1 MNAADILARLGFPF
15 KACDSAIT
23 QLKRKEDGEPY
34 RVWKMKTGEK
44 TYILKK
50 AKEYEAEVY
59 KTILKGVT
67 KYVPAVF
74 GIGDVD
80 GDTYILMEYVE
91 GNDLRRCT
99 REALTAALDA
109 LTSLQN
115 AFWNDK
121 THIND
126 GYTFDMSITGR
137 ENRRKYLLD
146 QELEAAY
153 DKFLAVYKAT
163 PRTLCHDDLLP
174 FNVITDG
181 KRAVLIDW
189 EYGGILPYPV
199 SFARLFAHGDDD
211 PNAFFYMTG
220 SDREFAIE
228 YYYDK
233 LLAGKGIS
241 YTEWTNTLEYFLF
254 YEYCEWVMVGNKYGA
269 TDGENFGK
277 YLPLAKKQAKK
288 ILGNF

>member
-1 MNAADILARLGFPF
+1 MSVTDILAHLGFAF
-15 KACDSAIT
+15 KACDSAVM
-23 QLKRKEDGEPY
+23 QLKRAEDGEPY
-34 RVWKMKTGEK
+34 KVWKVKTGEK

-50 AKEYEAEVY
+50 SKEYEAEVY

-74 GIGDVD
+74 GIGDFD

-99 REALTAALDA
+99 RKALTAALDA

-115 AFWNDK
+115 AFWDDK

-126 GYTFDMSITGR
+126 GYTFDMSVTGR

-146 QELEAAY
+146 SGLETAY
-153 DKFLAVYKAT
+153 DKFLDIYAKT

-174 FNVITDG
+174 FNVIVDG
-181 KRAVLIDW
+181 KSAVIIDW

-199 SFARLFAHGDDD
+199 SFARLIAHGEEI
-211 PNAFFYMTG
+211 PNAFFYMTS
-220 SDREFAIE
+220 SDKEFAIE

-233 LLAGKGIS
+233 LLKGKRIS
-241 YTEWTNTLEYFLF
+241 YEAWTDTLDYFLF

-269 TDGENFGK
+269 TDGENFRK

-288 ILGNF
+288 LLEKS